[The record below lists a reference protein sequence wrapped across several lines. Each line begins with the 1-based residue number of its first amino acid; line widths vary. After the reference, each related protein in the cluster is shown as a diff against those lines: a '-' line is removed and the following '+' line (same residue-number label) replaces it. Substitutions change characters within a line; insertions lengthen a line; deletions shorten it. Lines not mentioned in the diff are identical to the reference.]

1 MSSLPALCQDRQVL
15 DAVLVVK
22 NHSGMVQ
29 LLLGILENKKN
40 NKIVWD
46 ILQECKK
53 HSMCTLARSQQS
65 YGPDPSYE
73 KP

>member
-40 NKIVWD
+40 NKIAWD

-53 HSMCTLARSQQS
+53 HSMCTLARS
-65 YGPDPSYE
+65 
-73 KP
+73 

>member
-29 LLLGILENKKN
+29 LLLGILENEKKKKN
-40 NKIVWD
+40 
-46 ILQECKK
+46 
-53 HSMCTLARSQQS
+53 SMGYSA
-65 YGPDPSYE
+65 GM
-73 KP
+73 